1 MAKEE
6 NKEKQITIQ
15 EATDIPVDF
24 HSFADKK
31 AFERCISCNTY
42 LQEANTEYLIEKA
55 VRRYPGFDTHDVIF
69 EYAMCLSCAGRMRQ
83 ELSASSLRNIENF
96 FEQRVDL
103 YGRRQEM
110 LYEYGL
116 DHEAWLDRCIVTG
129 KPKSELEEYQIYGHC
144 LGNRFLF
151 SYMPYM
157 ISHEAMDEM
166 SDLLS
171 EKTRGEID
179 RFVDDNFGLP
189 PELKQP
195 IKDHP
200 VLLLWTESI
209 LQRG

>member
-1 MAKEE
+1 MAQEE
-6 NKEKQITIQ
+6 NKEKSLIIP
-15 EATDIPVDF
+15 EATDIPADF
-24 HSFADKK
+24 HSFTTKK
-31 AFERCISCNTY
+31 AFERCISCDVRLLEN
-42 LQEANTEYLIEKA
+42 NTEYLIEKA
-55 VRRYPGFDTHDVIF
+55 VRRYPDFGTQDVIF
-69 EYAMCLSCAGRMRQ
+69 EYAMCLNCAGRMRQ

-116 DHEAWLDRCIVTG
+116 NHQAWLDRCLVTG
-129 KPKSELEEYQIYGHC
+129 QPRSDLQEYQIYGHC
-144 LGNRFLF
+144 QGNRFLF
-151 SYMPYM
+151 SYMPYL
-157 ISHEAMDEM
+157 ISHEAMETM

-200 VLLLWTESI
+200 LVLL
-209 LQRG
+209 

>member
-1 MAKEE
+1 MAQEE
-6 NKEKQITIQ
+6 NKEKLLIIP
-15 EATDIPVDF
+15 EATDIPADF
-24 HSFADKK
+24 YSFAEKK
-31 AFERCISCNTY
+31 AFERCISCDIRLLEN
-42 LQEANTEYLIEKA
+42 NTEYLIEKA
-55 VRRYPGFDTHDVIF
+55 VRRYPGFDTQDVIF
-69 EYAMCLSCAGRMRQ
+69 EYAMCLNCAGRMRQ

-116 DHEAWLDRCIVTG
+116 NHQAWLDRCLVTG
-129 KPKSELEEYQIYGHC
+129 RSKSELQEYQIYGHC
-144 LGNRFLF
+144 QGDRFLF
-151 SYMPYM
+151 SYMPYL
-157 ISHEAMDEM
+157 ISHEAMEMM

-195 IKDHP
+195 IKDYP
-200 VLLLWTESI
+200 LVLL
-209 LQRG
+209 